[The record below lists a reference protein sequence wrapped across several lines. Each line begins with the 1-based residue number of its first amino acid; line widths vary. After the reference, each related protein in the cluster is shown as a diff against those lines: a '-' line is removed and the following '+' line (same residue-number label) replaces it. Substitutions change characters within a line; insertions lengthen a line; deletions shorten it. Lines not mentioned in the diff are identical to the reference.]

1 MRMGALFL
9 GILGALG
16 NSYSILQS
24 TKSGLDKSFPTGGA
38 ISPLGFDFGFDKLLE
53 DGPETGTGPI
63 EELLLEAGFKPELPC
78 K

>member
-1 MRMGALFL
+1 MRMGELFL

-24 TKSGLDKSFPTGGA
+24 TKSGLDKSLPAGGA
-38 ISPLGFDFGFDKLLE
+38 ISPRGFDFGFDKLLE
-53 DGPETGTGPI
+53 DEPETTGPTAELVLIAGWGPEV
-63 EELLLEAGFKPELPC
+63 PC

>member
-1 MRMGALFL
+1 MRMGELFL

-24 TKSGLDKSFPTGGA
+24 TKSGLDKSLPAGGA
-38 ISPLGFDFGFDKLLE
+38 ISPRGFDFGFDKLLDE
-53 DGPETGTGPI
+53 EPCVPD
-63 EELLLEAGFKPELPC
+63 ELLAAAAVAVAELP

>member
-1 MRMGALFL
+1 MRMGELFL

-24 TKSGLDKSFPTGGA
+24 TNSGLDKSFPAGGA
-38 ISPLGFDFGFDKLLE
+38 ISPRGFDFGFDKLLE
-53 DGPETGTGPI
+53 EEPATGTGPT
-63 EELLLEAGFKPELPC
+63 EELLLVAGFPEFPC